1 MTVDKKWLRSLKNK
15 DLEELDEPSLK
26 DLVKAEIAR
35 RAKRR
40 VKKAARAKAAAEK
53 AAREKAAAEEAAAEK
68 DASGHEAPSAD

>member
-53 AAREKAAAEEAAAEK
+53 AAREKAAAEK